1 MDCSFRE
8 QGSGTTQAPKS
19 LLAGLPILVASLIK
33 WLASLIQWRRRRARG
48 IYLDRLGGE

>member
-1 MDCSFRE
+1 MNNPVQE
-8 QGSGTTQAPKS
+8 QGSHAQQDPKS
-19 LLAGLPILVASLIK
+19 FLKSLPFLGNIIK